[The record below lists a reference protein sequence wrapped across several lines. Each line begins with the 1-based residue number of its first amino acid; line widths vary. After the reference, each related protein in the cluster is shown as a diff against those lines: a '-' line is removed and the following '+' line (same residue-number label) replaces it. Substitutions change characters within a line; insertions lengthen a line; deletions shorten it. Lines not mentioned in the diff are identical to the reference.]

1 MRDQSRRLE
10 VPRRALTV
18 LLIGAASYAVYR
30 MIQTV
35 LYGAKFVASG
45 ITPVQRIIIS
55 ATDGAIMALTAPV
68 ALWASKR
75 FPLMPAPSVQNIAAH
90 ITIAIGSSVIWV
102 AALNTAFSLV
112 TGNPVENPFLA
123 ANLAWFTTNLFAYS
137 LFVAIVHL
145 MAFQQRVREGELHAA
160 LLQSQLSTAR
170 LETLKAQ
177 LHPHFLFN
185 TLHTISELIH
195 IDPAAADAMV
205 IRLGKLLRLSLEYT
219 SEAEVSLDREIDVLT
234 AYLDL
239 HRMRHGDR
247 LTATIE
253 VDPAL
258 RRALVPPMILQPL
271 VENSLRHG
279 INKRS
284 ASGSISITAERV
296 DETLRLTVLDD
307 GVGLPEHLVEG
318 VGLSNTRTRLGQLY
332 GSGQSFAITP
342 RLSGGTQAI
351 IEFPLRLSP
360 QRLDAPKVRPVSR
373 FGRDQSASRIL

>member
-1 MRDQSRRLE
+1 
-10 VPRRALTV
+10 
-18 LLIGAASYAVYR
+18 

-35 LYGAKFVASG
+35 LFGASFVERG
-45 ITPVQRIIIS
+45 VGPLQRIAVS

-75 FPLMPAPSVQNIAAH
+75 FPLMPTPSIRNVGAHVLIAVV
-90 ITIAIGSSVIWV
+90 SSVIWMESLSV
-102 AALNTAFSLV
+102 TYALV
-112 TGNPVENPFLA
+112 TGTPVSSPFVMA
-123 ANLAWFTTNLFAYS
+123 SLAWFTTNLFAYS
-137 LFVAIVHL
+137 LFVAVVHL
-145 MAFQQRVREGELHAA
+145 MAFQRRVRESELHSA

-195 IDPAAADAMV
+195 IDPNAADAMV

-219 SEAEVSLDREIDVLT
+219 NEAEVTLEREVEVLT

-247 LTATIE
+247 LTATID
-253 VDPAL
+253 VDQSL
-258 RRALVPPMILQPL
+258 GRALVPPMILQPL

-279 INKRS
+279 ISRRA
-284 ASGSISITAERV
+284 ASGSISIVALRAGER
-296 DETLRLTVLDD
+296 LRLTVHDT
-307 GVGLPEHLVEG
+307 GVGLPDHLVEG

-332 GSGQSFAITP
+332 GPDHMFTLGPGAT
-342 RLSGGTQAI
+342 GGTDAVV
-351 IEFPLRLSP
+351 ELPLRFSSP
-360 QRLDAPKVRPVSR
+360 RLDAAKVRVVSR
-373 FGRDQSASRIL
+373 AEREGSATRTV

>member
-1 MRDQSRRLE
+1 MRDQSRTLE

-18 LLIGAASYAVYR
+18 LLIGAASYAAYR

-35 LYGAKFVASG
+35 LYGTKFVEQG
-45 ITPVQRIIIS
+45 LTPLQRIVIS
-55 ATDGAIMALTAPV
+55 AMDGAIMALTAPV
-68 ALWASKR
+68 ALWTSKR
-75 FPLMPAPSVQNIAAH
+75 FPLVPVPSVRNIAAH
-90 ITIAIGSSVIWV
+90 GAIAIGLSVIWV
-102 AALNTAFSLV
+102 AALNAAFSLV
-112 TGNPVENPFLA
+112 TGDPVENPFLV

-219 SEAEVSLDREIDVLT
+219 SEAEVSLEREVDVLT

-239 HRMRHGDR
+239 HRMRHRDR
-247 LTATIE
+247 LTVTID

-284 ASGSISITAERV
+284 ASGSIWIAAERV
-296 DETLRLTVLDD
+296 GERLRLMVRDD

-318 VGLSNTRTRLGQLY
+318 VGLTNTRTRLAQLY
-332 GSGQSFAITP
+332 DDEQSFALGP
-342 RLSGGTQAI
+342 APHGGTEAV
-351 IEFPLRLSP
+351 IELPLRLSS
-360 QRLDAPKVRPVSR
+360 QRLDASKVRPVSR
-373 FGRDQSASRIL
+373 PERDGNPARII

>member
-18 LLIGAASYAVYR
+18 LLIGATSYAVYR

-35 LYGAKFVASG
+35 LYGTKFVEQG
-45 ITPVQRIIIS
+45 ITPFQRIVIS

-68 ALWASKR
+68 ALWTSKR
-75 FPLMPAPSVQNIAAH
+75 FPLVPAPSVQNIAAH
-90 ITIAIGSSVIWV
+90 LAIAIGSSVIWI
-102 AALNTAFSLV
+102 AALNAAFSLV

-137 LFVAIVHL
+137 LFVAVVHL
-145 MAFQQRVREGELHAA
+145 MAFQQRLREGELHAA

-219 SEAEVSLDREIDVLT
+219 SEAEVSLEREIDVLT

-239 HRMRHGDR
+239 HRMRHRDR
-247 LTATIE
+247 LTATID

-284 ASGSISITAERV
+284 ASGSIWISAERV
-296 DETLRLTVLDD
+296 GDHLRLAVRDD
-307 GVGLPEHLVEG
+307 GVGPPDHLVEG
-318 VGLSNTRTRLGQLY
+318 VGLSNTRTRLAQLY
-332 GSGQSFAITP
+332 DDEQSFA
-342 RLSGGTQAI
+342 LSSRPGGGTEAI
-351 IEFPLRLSP
+351 IEMPLRLSS
-360 QRLDAPKVRPVSR
+360 QRLDAPKVRA
-373 FGRDQSASRIL
+373 ASRPGRERNPSHII

>member
-18 LLIGAASYAVYR
+18 LLIGALSYAVYR

-35 LYGAKFVASG
+35 LFGASLDEQG
-45 ITPVQRIIIS
+45 IRPLQRIAVS
-55 ATDGAIMALTAPV
+55 AADGAIMALTAPV
-68 ALWASKR
+68 AVWASKR
-75 FPLMPAPSVQNIAAH
+75 FPLTSARSMQNALAH
-90 ITIAIGSSVIWV
+90 FAIAIVSSLIWIES
-102 AALNTAFSLV
+102 LNFAFARV
-112 TGNPVENPFLA
+112 TGTPISSPFVV

-137 LFVAIVHL
+137 LFVAVVHL
-145 MAFQQRVREGELHAA
+145 MASQQRVRESALHAA

-195 IDPAAADAMV
+195 IDPKAADAMV

-219 SEAEVSLDREIDVLT
+219 NEAEVPLEREIEVLR

-247 LTATIE
+247 LTATIDI
-253 VDPAL
+253 DPAL
-258 RRALVPPMILQPL
+258 RRSLVPPMILQPL

-284 ASGSISITAERV
+284 ASGAIAISAERV
-296 DETLRLTVLDD
+296 DDRLRLSVRDN
-307 GVGLPEHLVEG
+307 GVGLPEHVVEG

-332 GSGQSFAITP
+332 HDHHSFVLASNP
-342 RLSGGTQAI
+342 GGGTEAI
-351 IEFPLRLSP
+351 IELPLRSLP

-373 FGRDQSASRIL
+373 AAREPNSSHIV

>member
-10 VPRRALTV
+10 VPSRALTV
-18 LLIGAASYAVYR
+18 LLIGATSYAVYR
-30 MIQTV
+30 IIQTLV
-35 LYGAKFVASG
+35 FGATLDHDG
-45 ITPVQRIIIS
+45 PRPLQRMAVS
-55 ATDGAIMALTAPV
+55 VTDGVIMAFTAPI

-75 FPLMPAPSVQNIAAH
+75 FPLMPTPSIQKIFAH
-90 ITIAIGSSVIWV
+90 FVIAIASSLIWIEALTV
-102 AALNTAFSLV
+102 AYATV
-112 TGNPVENPFLA
+112 TETPVTSPFLA
-123 ANLAWFTTNLFAYS
+123 ANLAWFTSNLFAYA
-137 LFVAIVHL
+137 LFVAVVHL
-145 MAFQQRVREGELHAA
+145 MAFQQRVRESEVHSA

-195 IDPAAADAMV
+195 IDPKAADAMV

-219 SEAEVSLDREIDVLT
+219 GETEVSLEREIEVLT

-239 HRMRHGDR
+239 HRMRHGNR
-247 LTATIE
+247 LTATID

-284 ASGSISITAERV
+284 ASGSISIAAERV
-296 DETLRLTVLDD
+296 EDTLRLVVRDD
-307 GVGLPEHLVEG
+307 GVGLPDRLVEG

-332 GSGQSFAITP
+332 GSEQSFLISSRP
-342 RLSGGTQAI
+342 GDGTEAI
-351 IEFPLRLSP
+351 IELPLRLSP

-373 FGRDQSASRIL
+373 SGRDQNASRIL

>member
-1 MRDQSRRLE
+1 MRDQSPGLA

-35 LYGAKFVASG
+35 LYGAKFVDQG
-45 ITPVQRIIIS
+45 ITPLQRIVVS

-75 FPLMPAPSVQNIAAH
+75 FPLMPMPSIQNVAAH
-90 ITIAIGSSVIWV
+90 VAIAVGSSVVWI
-102 AALNTAFSLV
+102 AALNTAFALV
-112 TGNPVENPFLA
+112 TGTPVESPFFA

-137 LFVAIVHL
+137 LFVAVVHL
-145 MAFQQRVREGELHAA
+145 MAFQQRVRESEVHAA

-195 IDPAAADAMV
+195 IDPTAADAMV

-219 SEAEVSLDREIDVLT
+219 SEAEVSLEREIEVLT

-239 HRMRHGDR
+239 HRMRHRDR
-247 LTATIE
+247 LTTTIE
-253 VDPAL
+253 VDPSL

-284 ASGSISITAERV
+284 ASGSISITAERAG
-296 DETLRLTVLDD
+296 ERLRLAVRDD

-332 GSGQSFAITP
+332 AGNQSFVLASRP
-342 RLSGGTQAI
+342 GGGTEAV
-351 IEFPLRLSP
+351 IELPLRLPP
-360 QRLDAPKVRPVSR
+360 QRLDEPKVRPVSR
-373 FGRDQSASRIL
+373 AGREWNSSRML

>member
-18 LLIGAASYAVYR
+18 LLIGALSYAVYR

-35 LYGAKFVASG
+35 LFGASLDRQGIRPLQRVA
-45 ITPVQRIIIS
+45 VS

-68 ALWASKR
+68 AVWASKR
-75 FPLMPAPSVQNIAAH
+75 FPLVPTPSIQNLVAH
-90 ITIAIGSSVIWV
+90 LAIAIISSLIWIES
-102 AALNTAFSLV
+102 LNLAFAFV
-112 TGNPVENPFLA
+112 TGTPISGPFVV
-123 ANLAWFTTNLFAYS
+123 ANLAWFTTNLFAYC
-137 LFVAIVHL
+137 LFVAVVHL
-145 MAFQQRVREGELHAA
+145 MAFQQRVRESALHAA

-195 IDPAAADAMV
+195 IDPKAADAMV

-219 SEAEVSLDREIDVLT
+219 NEAEVPLEREIEVLT

-247 LTATIE
+247 LTATID
-253 VDPAL
+253 VDPSL
-258 RRALVPPMILQPL
+258 RRASVPPMILQPL

-284 ASGSISITAERV
+284 ASGSIAISAERV
-296 DETLRLTVLDD
+296 GDRLRLSVRDN
-307 GVGLPEHLVEG
+307 GVGLPEHVVEG

-332 GSGQSFAITP
+332 NEEHSFVLAS
-342 RLSGGTQAI
+342 RLGGGTEAV
-351 IEFPLRLSP
+351 IELPLRSTP
-360 QRLDAPKVRPVSR
+360 QRLDAPKVRPMSR
-373 FGRDQSASRIL
+373 AAREPNSSHIV